1 MSISLSQLMLQR
13 GMFHAANEAAE
24 DELLHEIKAKN
35 VGAKSLDP
43 NAPME
48 VDLVTDRIIM
58 NSNLKPV
65 TDPISFSG
73 NIPTDGGL
81 FSPLIFGRT
90 PDEQNR
96 QFAYID
102 LNGRFF
108 HPFIF
113 EILDN
118 LMPKKFK
125 KCASG
130 EGSWALDENGYLI
143 ELNESNPD
151 YRKMNNGIDWL
162 ISVYPKMR
170 FEESNSLT
178 RRDRIKLLKDFKP
191 QDSII
196 TKWLVIPIKYRDVDK
211 NGSTHVLPDLDVHY
225 NSVIRYANS
234 LKDSAFGFF
243 NYAVKFNLQSELVA
257 IRKYGQSL
265 LEKKHGFFHRAI
277 LGKSI
282 DRGSR
287 DVISVPSFR
296 GYQRPED
303 NPIDMFHSGI
313 PLAKCLI
320 IGYDFIMRYCL
331 QFFADNFRNRFEY
344 PVYKLVDGEYQ
355 MSGTIRIADQLERFT
370 TTYIEKKINRFKN
383 SHATRFEIITIKT
396 EDGDEIP
403 LHLAGQFKS
412 LKPGSPD
419 ASTILNRPMTWTDLF
434 YQAAVNT
441 LADKYVYITRYPIEG
456 YNSIF
461 PSLCYPM
468 STIDTV
474 PATITSLN
482 GTVVEYDR
490 YPVIDLNLPTDR
502 ISSRFLDTVTISN
515 LFLSAIGGDYR
526 FIAIGVALSEMR

>member
-1 MSISLSQLMLQR
+1 MSINLSQLLLQN
-13 GMFHAANEAAE
+13 GIFHAATEAAE

-35 VGAKSLDP
+35 VGSKSLDP

-48 VDLVTDRIIM
+48 VDLITDRIIM

-102 LNGRFF
+102 LNGKFF

-130 EGSWALDENGYLI
+130 EGSWTLDQNGYLV
-143 ELNESNPD
+143 ELDKED
-151 YRKMNNGIDWL
+151 RYYDRMNNGIDWL
-162 ISVYPKMR
+162 ISVFPKMKYK
-170 FEESNSLT
+170 ESNSLT

-191 QDSII
+191 QDCII
-196 TKWLVIPIKYRDVDK
+196 SKWLVIPIKYRDVDK

-225 NSVIRYANS
+225 NTIIRYANS

-243 NYAVKFNLQSELVA
+243 NYAVKFNLQNELVA

-265 LEKKHGFFHRAI
+265 LEKKHGFFHKAI

-296 GYQRPED
+296 GFQKPED

-320 IGYDFIMRYCL
+320 VGYDFIMRYCL
-331 QFFADNFRNRFEY
+331 QFFADNFRNRTEY
-344 PVYKLVDGEYQ
+344 PVYKLIDGEYK
-355 MSGTIRIADQLERFT
+355 MVDSVRITDQLERFT
-370 TTYIEKKINRFKN
+370 TSYMEKKINRFKN
-383 SHATRFEIITIKT
+383 SHATRFELITIKT
-396 EDGDEIP
+396 VDGAEIP
-403 LHLAGQFKS
+403 IHMAGQFKS
-412 LKPGSPD
+412 LRPGSPD

-441 LADKYVYITRYPIEG
+441 LSDKYVYITRYPIEG

-461 PSLCYPM
+461 PSLCLPM
-468 STIDTV
+468 STIDTI
-474 PATITSLN
+474 PANITNLD
-482 GTVVEYDR
+482 GTVTEYER
-490 YPVIDLNLPTDR
+490 YPIIDLKLPTDK
-502 ISSRFLDTVTISN
+502 ISNKFNDTVTISD
-515 LFLSAIGGDYR
+515 LFLDAIGGD
-526 FIAIGVALSEMR
+526 